1 MPNLD
6 LWINQQNNNNE
17 DITTTI
23 SNFENCLLSIR
34 DQYQKIRLNSDHP
47 ISTERYKKIIEMID
61 HTLEKYKEAVNN
73 ENNIQQQQQQQQ
85 QQQPQQQQQ
94 QQQQQNEYEEEEK
107 ELLIIINNIFNELDK
122 KRKFAINKNDKD
134 LRDQIE
140 SYRLEETTLDYILY
154 IILEFAGKLI

>member
-6 LWINQQNNNNE
+6 LWINQNSNNE
-17 DITTTI
+17 DTTTI

-34 DQYQKIRLNSDHP
+34 IQYQKIRLNSDHP
-47 ISTERYKKIIEMID
+47 ISNERYEKIIEMID
-61 HTLEKYKEAVNN
+61 HALKKYKEAVNN
-73 ENNIQQQQQQQQ
+73 KNNIQQQH
-85 QQQPQQQQQ
+85 
-94 QQQQQNEYEEEEK
+94 NEYEEEEK

-122 KRKFAINKNDKD
+122 KRKITINKNDKD
-134 LRDQIE
+134 LLRDQIE

>member
-6 LWINQQNNNNE
+6 LWINQNSNNE
-17 DITTTI
+17 DTTTI

-34 DQYQKIRLNSDHP
+34 IQYQKIRLNSDHP
-47 ISTERYKKIIEMID
+47 ISNERYEKIIEMID
-61 HTLEKYKEAVNN
+61 HTLKKYKEAVNN
-73 ENNIQQQQQQQQ
+73 KNNI
-85 QQQPQQQQQ
+85 
-94 QQQQQNEYEEEEK
+94 QQQQNEYEEEEK

-122 KRKFAINKNDKD
+122 KRKITINKNDKD
-134 LRDQIE
+134 LIRDQIE

>member
-6 LWINQQNNNNE
+6 LWINQQNNNNK

-34 DQYQKIRLNSDHP
+34 DQYQKMRLNSDHP
-47 ISTERYKKIIEMID
+47 ISNERYEKIIEMID

-73 ENNIQQQQQQQQ
+73 ENNI
-85 QQQPQQQQQ
+85 PQQQ

-107 ELLIIINNIFNELDK
+107 ELLIIINNIFNELDR
-122 KRKFAINKNDKD
+122 KRKIAINKNDKD

>member
-17 DITTTI
+17 DTTTTI

-47 ISTERYKKIIEMID
+47 ISNERYEKIIEMID
-61 HTLEKYKEAVNN
+61 HTLEKYKETVNN
-73 ENNIQQQQQQQQ
+73 KNNIH
-85 QQQPQQQQQ
+85 
-94 QQQQQNEYEEEEK
+94 QQQQNEYEEEEK

-122 KRKFAINKNDKD
+122 KRKIAINKNDDKD
-134 LRDQIE
+134 LLRDQIE
-140 SYRLEETTLDYILY
+140 SYRIEEITLDYILY

>member
-1 MPNLD
+1 MTNLD
-6 LWINQQNNNNE
+6 LWINQQTNNNE
-17 DITTTI
+17 DTTTTI
-23 SNFENCLLSIR
+23 SNFENCLLSIK

-47 ISTERYKKIIEMID
+47 TSNNERYEKIIEMID
-61 HTLEKYKEAVNN
+61 HTLKKYKEAVNN
-73 ENNIQQQQQQQQ
+73 ENNI
-85 QQQPQQQQQ
+85 PQQQQ

-107 ELLIIINNIFNELDK
+107 ELLIIINNIFNELDR
-122 KRKFAINKNDKD
+122 KRKIAINKNNKD

>member
-6 LWINQQNNNNE
+6 LWINQNSNNE
-17 DITTTI
+17 DTATI

-47 ISTERYKKIIEMID
+47 ISNERYEKIIEMID
-61 HTLEKYKEAVNN
+61 HTLKKYKEAVNN
-73 ENNIQQQQQQQQ
+73 KNNI
-85 QQQPQQQQQ
+85 
-94 QQQQQNEYEEEEK
+94 QQQQNEYEEEEK

-122 KRKFAINKNDKD
+122 KRKITINKNDKD

>member
-6 LWINQQNNNNE
+6 LWINQNSNNE
-17 DITTTI
+17 DTANTI

-47 ISTERYKKIIEMID
+47 ISNERYEKIIEMID
-61 HTLEKYKEAVNN
+61 YTLEKYKETVNN
-73 ENNIQQQQQQQQ
+73 KNNIH
-85 QQQPQQQQQ
+85 
-94 QQQQQNEYEEEEK
+94 QQQQNEYEEEEK

-122 KRKFAINKNDKD
+122 KRKIAINKNDKD
-134 LRDQIE
+134 LLRDQIE

>member
-6 LWINQQNNNNE
+6 LWINQNSNNE
-17 DITTTI
+17 DTTTI

-47 ISTERYKKIIEMID
+47 ISNERYEKIIEMID
-61 HTLEKYKEAVNN
+61 HTLKKYKEAVNN
-73 ENNIQQQQQQQQ
+73 ENNI
-85 QQQPQQQQQ
+85 
-94 QQQQQNEYEEEEK
+94 QQQQNEYEEEEK

-122 KRKFAINKNDKD
+122 KRKITINKNDKD
-134 LRDQIE
+134 LLRDQIE

>member
-6 LWINQQNNNNE
+6 LWINQNSNNE
-17 DITTTI
+17 DTTTI

-47 ISTERYKKIIEMID
+47 ISNERYEKIIEMID
-61 HTLEKYKEAVNN
+61 HTLKKYKEAVNN
-73 ENNIQQQQQQQQ
+73 ENNIQQQQS
-85 QQQPQQQQQ
+85 
-94 QQQQQNEYEEEEK
+94 EYEEEEK

-122 KRKFAINKNDKD
+122 KRKITININDKD
-134 LRDQIE
+134 LLRDQIE
-140 SYRLEETTLDYILY
+140 SHRLEETTLDYILY

>member
-6 LWINQQNNNNE
+6 LWINQNNNN
-17 DITTTI
+17 TTTI

-34 DQYQKIRLNSDHP
+34 DQYQKIRLNSDHL
-47 ISTERYKKIIEMID
+47 ISNERYEKIIEIID
-61 HTLEKYKEAVNN
+61 HALEKYKEAVNN
-73 ENNIQQQQQQQQ
+73 ENII
-85 QQQPQQQQQ
+85 

-122 KRKFAINKNDKD
+122 KRKIAINKNDKD
-134 LRDQIE
+134 LLRDQIE

>member
-6 LWINQQNNNNE
+6 LWINQNSNNE
-17 DITTTI
+17 DTTII

-47 ISTERYKKIIEMID
+47 ISNERYEKIIEMID
-61 HTLEKYKEAVNN
+61 HTLKKYKEAVNN
-73 ENNIQQQQQQQQ
+73 KNNIEQQQH
-85 QQQPQQQQQ
+85 
-94 QQQQQNEYEEEEK
+94 NEYEEEEK
-107 ELLIIINNIFNELDK
+107 ELLIIINNISYELDK
-122 KRKFAINKNDKD
+122 KRKITINKNDKD
-134 LRDQIE
+134 LLRDQIE

>member
-6 LWINQQNNNNE
+6 LWINQQNKNNE

-34 DQYQKIRLNSDHP
+34 DQYQKIRVNSDHP
-47 ISTERYKKIIEMID
+47 TSNNERYEKIIEMID
-61 HTLEKYKEAVNN
+61 HTLKKYKEAVNN
-73 ENNIQQQQQQQQ
+73 ENNI
-85 QQQPQQQQQ
+85 P

-107 ELLIIINNIFNELDK
+107 ELLIIINNIFKDLDK
-122 KRKFAINKNDKD
+122 KIKIAINKNDKEL

-140 SYRLEETTLDYILY
+140 SYRLKETTLDYILY

>member
-6 LWINQQNNNNE
+6 LWINQNSNNE
-17 DITTTI
+17 DTTII

-47 ISTERYKKIIEMID
+47 ISNERYEKIIEMID
-61 HTLEKYKEAVNN
+61 QTLEKYKEAVNN
-73 ENNIQQQQQQQQ
+73 ENNI
-85 QQQPQQQQQ
+85 PQ

-107 ELLIIINNIFNELDK
+107 ELLIIINNIFNELGR
-122 KRKFAINKNDKD
+122 KRKIAINKNDKD

>member
-17 DITTTI
+17 DTTTI

-34 DQYQKIRLNSDHP
+34 DQYQKISLNSDHL
-47 ISTERYKKIIEMID
+47 ISNERYEKIIEMID
-61 HTLEKYKEAVNN
+61 HTLEKYKEVVNN
-73 ENNIQQQQQQQQ
+73 ENNI
-85 QQQPQQQQQ
+85 QQQ

-107 ELLIIINNIFNELDK
+107 ELLIIINNIFDELDN
-122 KRKFAINKNDKD
+122 KRKIGINKNDKD

-140 SYRLEETTLDYILY
+140 RYRLEETTLDYILY

>member
-17 DITTTI
+17 DNTTTI
-23 SNFENCLLSIR
+23 SNFGNCLLSIR

-47 ISTERYKKIIEMID
+47 ISNERYEKIIEMID

-73 ENNIQQQQQQQQ
+73 ENNI
-85 QQQPQQQQQ
+85 
-94 QQQQQNEYEEEEK
+94 QQQQNEYEEEEK

-122 KRKFAINKNDKD
+122 KRKIAINKNDKD
-134 LRDQIE
+134 LLRDQIE
-140 SYRLEETTLDYILY
+140 SYRLKETTLDYILY

>member
-6 LWINQQNNNNE
+6 SWINQQNNNNE
-17 DITTTI
+17 DTTTTTTTNTI

-47 ISTERYKKIIEMID
+47 ISNERYEKIIEMID
-61 HTLEKYKEAVNN
+61 HTLKKYKEAVNN
-73 ENNIQQQQQQQQ
+73 ENNI
-85 QQQPQQQQQ
+85 
-94 QQQQQNEYEEEEK
+94 QQQQNEYEEEEK

-122 KRKFAINKNDKD
+122 KRKIAINKNDKD
-134 LRDQIE
+134 LLRDQIE
-140 SYRLEETTLDYILY
+140 SYRLKETTLDYILY